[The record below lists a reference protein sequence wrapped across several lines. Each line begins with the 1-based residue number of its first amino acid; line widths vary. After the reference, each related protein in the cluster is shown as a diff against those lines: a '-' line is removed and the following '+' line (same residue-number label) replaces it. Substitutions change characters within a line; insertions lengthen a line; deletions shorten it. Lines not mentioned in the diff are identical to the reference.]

1 MYKKISPIVSVLCLV
16 GFLSFANAQE
26 YTIGDYDFTWRVAKV
41 GDVKMEIQKKPG
53 SLLVILASPGGRL
66 GRLSLTPSQAK
77 AVGEVL
83 KKTGEY
89 YDKQMKNKEPN
100 VDELASA
107 GDYKVYFSSSRGMK
121 FKVSVRK
128 SVVGAAVL
136 MSKDQALKMGK
147 YLGDAEKMAA
157 LVNDRVNP

>member
-1 MYKKISPIVSVLCLV
+1 MSMMPRAWFTLV
-16 GFLSFANAQE
+16 
-26 YTIGDYDFTWRVAKV
+26 V
-41 GDVKMEIQKKPG
+41 
-53 SLLVILASPGGRL
+53 
-66 GRLSLTPSQAK
+66 
-77 AVGEVL
+77 VL